1 MTDEPLRIAVLGAG
15 AMGSFFG
22 ARLKSGGAAV
32 TLIDVNR
39 QHLDAVTTNGLRVD
53 TDAGTEVVRL
63 AAATPDMA
71 QGPFDALLV
80 FTKTMHTCGA
90 LTGARHLIRP
100 ETVLLSLQNGLGNEE
115 TLLGFAEPSR
125 VLIGMT
131 SYPADMVGPG
141 HVGSHGDGK
150 IRFWT
155 SDGSN
160 APQLD
165 TIAAAFRAGGLDCLT
180 DDTVE
185 TAIWEK
191 VAFNAAL
198 NTIAAVTHATVGQIG
213 RLPEARKLA
222 HRIAG
227 EVVTVANAAGVPADA
242 RAVHDLIEHALD
254 THLDHKPSMLQD
266 VLAGRR
272 TEIDAIA
279 GAVVRQAITLGI
291 PVPATEVLRTLVLL
305 ATEGRDVDQAASG
318 RA

>member
-1 MTDEPLRIAVLGAG
+1 MTAEPLRIAVLGAG

-39 QHLDAVTTNGLRVD
+39 QHIDAVTANGLRVD
-53 TDAGTEVVRL
+53 TDAGTEIAWL
-63 AAATPDMA
+63 PAATPDA
-71 QGPFDALLV
+71 VHDRFDVLLV
-80 FTKTMHTCGA
+80 FTKTMHTRSA
-90 LTGARHLIRP
+90 LTGAMHLIGP
-100 ETVLLSLQNGLGNEE
+100 ETVLLSLQNGLGNKEI
-115 TLLGFAEPSR
+115 LLGFAEASR

-131 SYPADMVGPG
+131 SYPADMIGPG

-155 SDGSN
+155 SDGSD
-160 APQLD
+160 APQLG
-165 TIAAAFRAGGLDCLT
+165 TIAAAFLAGGLDCLT
-180 DDTVE
+180 DDTVQV
-185 TAIWEK
+185 AIWEK

-198 NTIAAVTHATVGQIG
+198 NSIAAVTHATVGQIG

-227 EVVTVANAAGVPADA
+227 EVVIVANAAGIPADA
-242 RAVHDLIEHALD
+242 KAVHDLVDHALD

-279 GAVVRQAITLGI
+279 GAVVRQAGVLGI
-291 PVPATEVLRTLVLL
+291 PVPATEALRTLVLL
-305 ATEGRDVDQAASG
+305 ATEGRA
-318 RA
+318 